1 MLAPGFIF
9 IARLKTKFKPKPYVM
24 KRRAKKLRLTGPF
37 FLCLALFSLTV
48 PKTLWAGK
56 AYSKVILQNIKVS
69 GTVKDDT
76 GQPVPGVSIKVKGQT
91 NIGTSSDPQG
101 RYVLDIPANAV
112 LIFSAVGFA
121 TQQIPVGARSTLN
134 VVLADDVAKLGE
146 VVAVGYGTVKKSDVT
161 GAVTS
166 LKRDDFNQGAITSA
180 DQLIAGKASGV
191 QVVQNSAEP
200 GGGISVNIRGSGSI
214 NASNSPL
221 YVVDGLP
228 LDNSPAVTGSSA
240 NFLKSNSPRNPL
252 NSINPADIQSIEI
265 LKDASATA
273 IYGSRGANGVVL
285 ITTRNGAKG
294 ALKIDY
300 DVYAGVQNVAHKVR
314 LLNASEYQS
323 TINAIIDAGGGTTA
337 QRVTSISDGGTDWL
351 AQLYKPNAAVQN
363 HNLSFSGG
371 TDNTSYLVSLNYFN
385 QDGVLINSGY
395 KRIGARVNIETR
407 IAEKFRVGMNINT
420 SYGKDVFVSNGFD
433 LNERAGILYA
443 GFNYDPTLSIR
454 NAATGRYTLSNDL
467 NIDNPL
473 AIANGKT
480 SFSNAYRTLGTVFGE
495 YTIIPGLTAKL
506 NLGADILSQRT
517 DAYIDRTTIE
527 GLAAGG
533 IASILQGN
541 NSNYLVEATMNYNKV
556 IGKHAF
562 NVLVG
567 TTAQKFI
574 FDDVSSEARGF
585 PSDATKTDNLA
596 LGALTSFRGTS
607 SKVNN
612 ALLSYLGRI
621 NYTLNNTY
629 LFTASFRA
637 DGSSRFG
644 KNNKYGYFPSVAL
657 GWKLDQESF
666 IKQIESISTLKLRA
680 SFGVTGNQDIGNYLS
695 LETYA
700 TGNTAVFNDTQIATT
715 SPTRIANPDLKWEA
729 AEQLNFG
736 LDYGFFKNRITGS
749 VEYFVKNTK
758 DMLLSLPIPR
768 ETGFTTS
775 VVNVG
780 SVKNNGFEFSVTSRN
795 LIGAFQW
802 TTNMNLSTLK
812 NKVTSLGG
820 IASIISGSAGQS
832 TNISIIKEGSPLY
845 SFYGY
850 KVLGIW
856 QTGDDFSS
864 NPTARPG
871 TFKFEDLNGD
881 KVINAD
887 DRTILGNSFPKLIYA
902 MGNNF
907 NYKRFGLYVFIEG
920 VHGVSMLNNNLVD
933 TYFPANLKRN
943 RLAEPLLN
951 RWTTTNP
958 STVYP
963 SFVNTAA
970 QSAQAVNSYTVEDA
984 SYVRLNTVKFSYS
997 IPVKG
1002 KTVKNASIYV
1012 SGQNLATITDY
1023 TGYDP
1028 ALNPNGGA
1036 NFRVD
1041 WNAYPTARTF
1051 LLGVS
1056 IGL

>member
-1 MLAPGFIF
+1 MN
-9 IARLKTKFKPKPYVM
+9 T
-24 KRRAKKLRLTGPF
+24 KRRARKLRLIMPF
-37 FLCLALFSLTV
+37 FLCLILLSAIIPEHV
-48 PKTLWAGK
+48 RAEK
-56 AYSKVILQNIKVS
+56 AYTKVLLRNIKVN
-69 GTVKDDT
+69 GVIKDDT
-76 GQPVPGVSIKVKGQT
+76 GQPVPGASIKIKGHP
-91 NIGTSSDPQG
+91 NIGTISDSDG
-101 RYVLDIPANAV
+101 KYVLDAPADAV
-112 LIFSAVGFA
+112 LIVSALGFTA
-121 TQQIPVGARSTLN
+121 KEVSVDNRTVIN
-134 VVLADDVAKLGE
+134 VVLVYDVSKLGE
-146 VVAVGYGTVKKSDVT
+146 VVVVGYGTVKKSDVT

-228 LDNSPAVTGSSA
+228 LDNSAAVTGASA

-285 ITTRNGAKG
+285 ITTRNGGKG

-300 DVYAGVQNVAHKVR
+300 DTYAGVQNVAHKVR
-314 LLNASEYQS
+314 LLNATEYQS
-323 TINAIIDAGGGTTA
+323 TINALIDAGGGTAA
-337 QRVTSISDGGTDWL
+337 QRVNSINGGGTDWL
-351 AQLYKPNAAVQN
+351 AQLYKSNAVVQS

-371 TDNTSYLVSLNYFN
+371 NENTSYLVSLNYFG

-395 KRIGARVNIETR
+395 DRIGARVNIETR
-407 IAEKFRVGMNINT
+407 VADRFKVGMNLNT

-454 NAATGRYTLSNDL
+454 NATTGRYTLSSDL

-480 SFSNAYRTLGTVFGE
+480 SFSNVYRTLGTFFGE
-495 YTIIPGLTAKL
+495 YTVMKGLTAKL
-506 NLGADILSQRT
+506 NLGGDVLSQRT
-517 DAYIDRTTIE
+517 DAYVDRTTIE
-527 GLAAGG
+527 GVAAGG
-533 IASILQGN
+533 IGSILQGN
-541 NSNYLVEATMNYNKV
+541 NSNYLAEATVNYNKV
-556 IGKHAF
+556 VKNHAF
-562 NVLVG
+562 NALVG
-567 TTAQKFI
+567 ATAQKFI

-585 PSDATKTDNLA
+585 PSDATLTDNLG
-596 LGALTSFRGTS
+596 LGALTSFRSTS
-607 SKVNN
+607 SKVSNS
-612 ALLSYLGRI
+612 LLSYLGRL
-621 NYTLNNTY
+621 NYTLNDKY
-629 LFTASFRA
+629 LITASFRI

-644 KNNKYGYFPSVAL
+644 VNNKYGYFPSVAL

-666 IKQIESISTLKLRA
+666 IKNIESISALKIRA
-680 SFGVTGNQDIGNYLS
+680 SWGVTGNQEIGNYLS

-700 TGNTAVFNDTQIATT
+700 TGNSAVFNDTQIATT
-715 SPTRIANPDLKWEA
+715 SPTRISNPNLKWEA
-729 AEQLNFG
+729 AEQINFG
-736 LDYGFFKNRITGS
+736 LDYGFLKNRITGS
-749 VEYFVKNTK
+749 IEYFVKDTK

-775 VVNVG
+775 VVNIG
-780 SVKNNGFEFSVTSRN
+780 SVKNSGFEFSINSRN
-795 LIGAFQW
+795 LTGKFQW
-802 TTNMNLSTLK
+802 TTNLNLSTLK
-812 NKVTSLGG
+812 NEVTNLGG
-820 IASIISGSAGQS
+820 IANIISGAAGQS

-864 NPTARPG
+864 NPTAKPG
-871 TFKFEDLNGD
+871 TFKFQDLNGD
-881 KVINAD
+881 KLINAD
-887 DRTILGNSFPKLIYA
+887 DRMILGNSFPKLIYA

-907 NYKRFGLYVFIEG
+907 SYKGFGLYVFIEG
-920 VHGVSMLNNNLVD
+920 VNGVSMLNNNLVD

-951 RWTTTNP
+951 RWTATNP
-958 STVYP
+958 SKIYP

-984 SYVRLNTVKFSYS
+984 SYIRLNTVKFSYS
-997 IPVKG
+997 LPVKG
-1002 KTVKNASIYV
+1002 KTFKNASVYV

-1051 LLGVS
+1051 LVGISV
-1056 IGL
+1056 GL